1 MRPDFR
7 WESYRRL
14 FWIED
19 GVDNRSNVNWLF
31 KWHNCRHWSRRCAS
45 LAVSPVLPA
54 PIIHLFPSFL
64 EFAVM
69 HFLIGWRTVDLGRRT
84 EKIVHSLFMCI
95 WNLNIIN
102 NESTRLPNRSSNLA
116 TLQWRP
122 KRNLNSSVI
131 IGDLLL
137 SGNEGR
143 LGRPRARPLSF
154 HIGAAARLGRPR
166 ARGALFSHRGQHLP
180 AEVNEPIPGRSGPYH
195 WPVNTLSEVSFE
207 FFFVGKRADSSLD
220 NGAHSR
226 PVYPLCGECD
236 VAIRSLVA
244 ALSQCSRVARF
255 IVADHPLWAWLTH
268 VPLQ

>member
-19 GVDNRSNVNWLF
+19 GVDNRSNVNWFF
-31 KWHNCRHWSRRCAS
+31 KWHDCGHWSRRCAS

-122 KRNLNSSVI
+122 KRNLNSRAAILPWWSVTFFYPVMK
-131 IGDLLL
+131 GA
-137 SGNEGR
+137 SGGR
-143 LGRPRARPLSF
+143 APGRSLFTSGPPRAWGGRAPEAPSF
-154 HIGAAARLGRPR
+154 HIGA
-166 ARGALFSHRGQHLP
+166 
-180 AEVNEPIPGRSGPYH
+180 
-195 WPVNTLSEVSFE
+195 NTC
-207 FFFVGKRADSSLD
+207 R
-220 NGAHSR
+220 R
-226 PVYPLCGECD
+226 
-236 VAIRSLVA
+236 R
-244 ALSQCSRVARF
+244 
-255 IVADHPLWAWLTH
+255 
-268 VPLQ
+268 